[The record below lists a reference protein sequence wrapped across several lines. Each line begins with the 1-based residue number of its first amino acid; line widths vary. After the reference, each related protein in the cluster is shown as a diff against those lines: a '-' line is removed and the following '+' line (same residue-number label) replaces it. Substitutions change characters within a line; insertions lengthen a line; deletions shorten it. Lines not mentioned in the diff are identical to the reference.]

1 MRAFVLLLLAL
12 LAFASPARAAE
23 PVALRIGLTPV
34 FLDDQSAVVAAWRGY
49 LEARL
54 HRPVQFVRRATY
66 REIVDLLHSQKLEF
80 AWICGYPY
88 VENRNVLQLVAVP
101 VYRGKPLY
109 QSYLIVPA
117 ADAAT
122 RSLTDLKSRVFAYS
136 DPGSN
141 SGYLVVQDSLR
152 ALGESPAFFFR
163 KTFFTYAH
171 RKVIEAVGIGLAE
184 GGAVDGYVYDT
195 LQEIQPALVARTRVV
210 GKSADFGFPPIVAR
224 RGVTKAHFEGM
235 QRALLA
241 MPEDARGQHVL
252 SELRLDGFTRADP
265 ALFDDIRRM
274 TESLRPAGGG

>member
-1 MRAFVLLLLAL
+1 MRAFVLSLLVVTAW
-12 LAFASPARAAE
+12 ASAVRAAE

-34 FLDDQSAVVAAWRGY
+34 FLDDQSAVVAAWHGY
-49 LEARL
+49 LESRL
-54 HRPVQFVRRATY
+54 QRPVQFVRRATY
-66 REIVDLLHSQKLEF
+66 REIVDLLRSQKLEF
-80 AWICGYPY
+80 AWVCGYPF
-88 VENRNVLQLVAVP
+88 VENRDVLQLVAVP
-101 VYRGKPLY
+101 LYRGRPLY

-117 ADAAT
+117 TDGTT
-122 RSLTDLKSRVFAYS
+122 RSLVDLKSRVFAYS

-141 SGYLVVQDSLR
+141 SGYLVVQDRLR
-152 ALGESPAFFFR
+152 ALGESPGFFFR

-195 LQEIQPALVARTRVV
+195 LRDIQPAVVARTRVV
-210 GKSADFGFPPIVAR
+210 AKSADYGFPPIVAR
-224 RGVTKAHFEGM
+224 RGVTKAQFEGM

-252 SELRLDGFTRADP
+252 AELRLDGFTRADP
-265 ALFDDIRRM
+265 ALFEDIRRM

>member
-1 MRAFVLLLLAL
+1 MRAFVLSLLVVTAW
-12 LAFASPARAAE
+12 ASAVRAAE

-34 FLDDQSAVVAAWRGY
+34 FLDDQSAVVAAWHGY
-49 LEARL
+49 LESRL

-66 REIVDLLHSQKLEF
+66 REIVDLLRSQKLEF
-80 AWICGYPY
+80 AWVCGYPF
-88 VENRNVLQLVAVP
+88 VENRDVLQLVAVP
-101 VYRGKPLY
+101 LYRGRPLY

-117 ADAAT
+117 TDGTT
-122 RSLTDLKSRVFAYS
+122 RSLVDLKSRVFAYS

-141 SGYLVVQDSLR
+141 SGYLVVQDRLR
-152 ALGESPAFFFR
+152 ALGESPGFFFR

-195 LQEIQPALVARTRVV
+195 LRDIQPAVVARTRVV
-210 GKSADFGFPPIVAR
+210 AKSADYGFPPIVAR
-224 RGVTKAHFEGM
+224 RGVTKAQFEGM

-252 SELRLDGFTRADP
+252 AELRLDGFTRADP
-265 ALFDDIRRM
+265 ALFEDIRRM